1 MRRPSHS
8 CDSASRRRTAA
19 IIRSDG
25 REAIKMKPAIALALL
40 LVAIVAPLG
49 GAAYAEPNTDDVIE
63 QAP

>member
-1 MRRPSHS
+1 
-8 CDSASRRRTAA
+8 
-19 IIRSDG
+19 
-25 REAIKMKPAIALALL
+25 MKPVIALALL